1 MIAEAVDAAIAVGW
15 ALLAWIVLTAVFAT
29 AALYTLVVAVACA
42 VLAVRRG
49 VVAVLSLV
57 QHSSGSEVVREAPG
71 PADARPALPVRATP
85 TWARTDTEEAA

>member
-15 ALLAWIVLTAVFAT
+15 ALLVWVLLLAVVAT

-49 VVAVLSLV
+49 VAAVLSLV
-57 QHSSGSEVVREAPG
+57 QHSDAPELARVAPEVAEVRT
-71 PADARPALPVRATP
+71 RPVPS
-85 TWARTDTEEAA
+85 WAYIDTEEAA